1 MALWSRSRSHGSSGW
16 LGPGGTEH
24 TLWTLKMNQAGY
36 LCLGLAGLSLALDR
50 FLSGSTSWM
59 RYVGTATS
67 IQTAIEQFRLDWDK
81 LRASLAGQ
89 TPAGQDLAAL
99 INRITEF
106 SVTVRALVES
116 ETKAWVAE
124 FQTNLAELQKNT
136 AAAVESARAEVQA
149 AQQKA
154 DTEQQAAR
162 PGGIDLIVDNAAE
175 TDQGYE
181 VLVDR
186 VSARS
191 GVTSKTCG
199 ILGIPPGLHELS
211 VQAKIGSVSAEASQL
226 VTIAAGAAT
235 KVQLSLA
242 KQKMRGAGPQALSVT

>member
-1 MALWSRSRSHGSSGW
+1 
-16 LGPGGTEH
+16 
-24 TLWTLKMNQAGY
+24 MNQAGY

-106 SVTVRALVES
+106 SVTVRALVEG

-242 KQKMRGAGPQALSVT
+242 KQKMRGAGPQALSVTSPTTDKKT